1 MYREKES
8 AFPFLFHRRFRRV
21 EPLEA
26 PKGYMTRGMVWTR
39 PHLNPNGDDFRRRG
53 CRWNGRPR
61 GGTKKASR
69 GRQRGERFTLFS
81 DVTTMPAI
89 CHWQIFPLVFPE
101 SANYRPE
108 AHVFP
113 FLYCIGF
120 TSNLTLHPAI
130 CSFLFFFLPSFRLW
144 RYDFKNRDDD
154 YSNFIDTLFKQLKI
168 KQIFITLKEYSIR
181 ILDLLKLMNSKIN

>member
-1 MYREKES
+1 MISIRGTDSCKGWDVSRKES
-8 AFPFLFHRRFRRV
+8 PFPFAFSTDRFRRV

-89 CHWQIFPLVFPE
+89 CHWQIFPLVFPRE
-101 SANYRPE
+101 RELSTGSS
-108 AHVFP
+108 
-113 FLYCIGF
+113 CI
-120 TSNLTLHPAI
+120 SVSILHRIHFQSHPPQI
-130 CSFLFFFLPSFRLW
+130 CSFFPSPSFLYFVFQHTIS
-144 RYDFKNRDDD
+144 RYNK
-154 YSNFIDTLFKQLKI
+154 T
-168 KQIFITLKEYSIR
+168 SI
-181 ILDLLKLMNSKIN
+181 IPISSIHHYEAII